1 MDGLTN
7 FTPACV
13 RARIAKQDENDAPSD
28 PAAADMMRRT
38 LKSRCAAL
46 CFLAGALL
54 CAAPALGDSKMFSPG
69 FWDPHARPAKPDLA
83 GMRALRFLT
92 DDEYPPFHFAAPDGS
107 LAGFDIDLARA
118 ICEDLKLSCTIQ
130 ARRFDTLIDSLDA
143 GEGDAI
149 IASIRIDE
157 AARARLD
164 FTAPY
169 TKNPARFVA
178 LKAAPLRDA
187 TPETLRGKTIGVI
200 AKTAHEA
207 FLAAFFQGSMMKTF
221 DTQKALTEALGT
233 GEIDAFF
240 GDGAAL
246 SFWLNGPEGRKCCV
260 FVGGPF
266 LDSRFFGEGVGIAVK
281 KDDAPLRQALD
292 YALAD
297 LAAKGVYTE
306 LYLKY
311 FPLGFY

>member
-1 MDGLTN
+1 MT
-7 FTPACV
+7 
-13 RARIAKQDENDAPSD
+13 R
-28 PAAADMMRRT
+28 AAAGKTARFRT
-38 LKSRCAAL
+38 GLRKIGNCVAL
-46 CFLAGALL
+46 LVLGGALL
-54 CAAPALGDSKMFSPG
+54 CVAPVRAEPKIFSPT

-83 GMRALRFLT
+83 GLRSLRFLT
-92 DDEYPPFHFAAPDGS
+92 DDDYPPFHFALPDGS
-107 LAGFDIDLARA
+107 LAGFDVDLARA
-118 ICEDLKLSCTIQ
+118 ICEDLKLACTIQ
-130 ARRFDTLIDSLDA
+130 ARRFDTLAGSLNA

-149 IASIRIDE
+149 IASLRIDE
-157 AARARLD
+157 AARAHLD

-169 TKNPARFVA
+169 MKNPARFVA
-178 LKAAPLRDA
+178 LKSAPPRDA

-207 FLAAFFQGSMMKTF
+207 FLVTFFQGATVKTF
-221 DTQKALTEALGT
+221 ETQKALTEALGA

-246 SFWLNGPEGRKCCV
+246 SLWLNGQEGRKCCV

-266 LDSRFFGEGVGIAVK
+266 LDSRFFGDGVGIAVK

-311 FPLGFY
+311 FPLGFF

>member
-1 MDGLTN
+1 M
-7 FTPACV
+7 
-13 RARIAKQDENDAPSD
+13 
-28 PAAADMMRRT
+28 
-38 LKSRCAAL
+38 
-46 CFLAGALL
+46 
-54 CAAPALGDSKMFSPG
+54 
-69 FWDPHARPAKPDLA
+69 
-83 GMRALRFLT
+83 
-92 DDEYPPFHFAAPDGS
+92 
-107 LAGFDIDLARA
+107 ARA
-118 ICEDLKLSCTIQ
+118 ICEDLKLACTIQ
-130 ARRFDTLIDSLDA
+130 ARRFDTLIDSLNA

-149 IASIRIDE
+149 IASLRIDG
-157 AARARLD
+157 AARAKLD

-169 TKNPARFVA
+169 MKNPARFVA
-178 LKAAPLRDA
+178 LKSAPLRDA

-207 FLAAFFQGSMMKTF
+207 FLAAFFQGSAIKTF
-221 DTQKALTEALGT
+221 DTQKALTEALGK

-246 SFWLNGPEGRKCCV
+246 SFWLNGQEGRGCCV

-281 KDDAPLRQALD
+281 KDDAQLRQALD

-311 FPLGFY
+311 FPLGFF